1 MTFLLPPGIKRLRIM
16 SFQSK
21 DSHSSPL
28 FRFNHILK
36 LQVKILI
43 ENILFINKS
52 FNSLLPEIFKSWSIF
67 CSDLHNYHTVSS
79 TADKIFKPFYRTDS
93 YGKNSIILGAINSWN
108 KTQHQFSN
116 LSFKAFRPNKLK
128 VYFSK
133 NALESINEEVKGVIF
148 IKETSLL

>member
-1 MTFLLPPGIKRLRIM
+1 M

-28 FRFNHILK
+28 FRFDHILK
-36 LQVKILI
+36 LQDKILI

>member
-1 MTFLLPPGIKRLRIM
+1 MINATNGSLLLLISTKKHTEI
-16 SFQSK
+16 
-21 DSHSSPL
+21 SSPQ
-28 FRFNHILK
+28 K
-36 LQVKILI
+36 SVGSACPI
-43 ENILFINKS
+43 EPS
-52 FNSLLPEIFKSWSIF
+52 
-67 CSDLHNYHTVSS
+67 
-79 TADKIFKPFYRTDS
+79 YRTDS